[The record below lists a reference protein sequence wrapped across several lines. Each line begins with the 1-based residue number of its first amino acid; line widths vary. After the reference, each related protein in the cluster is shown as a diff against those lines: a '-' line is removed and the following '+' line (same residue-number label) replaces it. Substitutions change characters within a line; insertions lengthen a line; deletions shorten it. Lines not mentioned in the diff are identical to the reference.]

1 VGDFQKL
8 WTRLVASEGSGV
20 AGAVITVCLYVGIG
34 VMALLTLY
42 EYMVYVHKV
51 GGWSHHGH
59 AAFLSKPLFKAPLQT
74 PYTYLST

>member
-8 WTRLVASEGSGV
+8 WTRLVESEGSGV

-51 GGWSHHGH
+51 GERARGVSIQTTFQGPS
-59 AAFLSKPLFKAPLQT
+59 AT